1 MKTVV
6 ENTRSLLEKFE
17 NYLERVAEI
26 LF

>member
-1 MKTVV
+1 MKIVV
-6 ENTRSLLEKFE
+6 NNAKSLLEKFE